1 VPNDGKLLDD
11 PKQYWSMFTA
21 VDGDAMKVAW
31 QVFVDGNLDNND
43 ADYQGI

>member
-1 VPNDGKLLDD
+1 
-11 PKQYWSMFTA
+11 MFTA